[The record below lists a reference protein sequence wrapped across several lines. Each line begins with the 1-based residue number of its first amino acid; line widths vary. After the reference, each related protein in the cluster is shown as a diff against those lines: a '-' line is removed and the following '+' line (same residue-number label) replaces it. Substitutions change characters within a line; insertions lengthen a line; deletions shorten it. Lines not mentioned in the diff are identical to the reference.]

1 MSYKDTFY
9 QTLVMEL
16 NFENQDFDQ
25 RNHICAQSIKKKTLL
40 LGSIPHFY

>member
-16 NFENQDFDQ
+16 NFENQDFARQ
-25 RNHICAQSIKKKTLL
+25 TRIWRNNFTESQFAAEMAIE
-40 LGSIPHFY
+40 